1 MNEEI
6 IRFRDVT
13 VRYGRT
19 TALESVTTD
28 IHCGALTAVVGP
40 NGAGKSTLLR
50 TALGWHRLASGDVFL
65 GDEHIEHHHPR
76 LAYVP
81 QRVDVDWDFPL
92 TVRDVVEQ
100 GRFPALGRWR
110 AFGPDDARLVDG
122 ALREMELEPLQDR
135 QIGELSGGE
144 QQRMILARALAQG
157 GDIFLLDEPFKG
169 LDAAATRQLM
179 EALKRWH
186 ASHRTVVAAVHDLDI
201 VRDLFKHLIVLKT
214 SIVAAGPVAT
224 TLTEDNIARA
234 YGERAR
240 GMRVAAEAFRG

>member
-13 VRYGRT
+13 VRYGRV
-19 TALESVTTD
+19 TALEGITADV
-28 IHCGALTAVVGP
+28 HCGGITAIVGP

-50 TALGWHRLASGDVFL
+50 SALGWHRLASGTISL
-65 GDEHIEHHHPR
+65 GDDHISHHHPR

-81 QRVDVDWDFPL
+81 QRVSVDWDFPL

-100 GRFPALGRWR
+100 GRFPAIGRWR
-110 AFGPDDARLVDG
+110 AFGAEDHRLVDA
-122 ALREMELEPLQDR
+122 ALHEMEMAPLQDR

-144 QQRMILARALAQG
+144 QQRMVLARALAQG

-179 EALKRWH
+179 EALRRWH
-186 ASHRTVVAAVHDLDI
+186 EAHRTIVAVVHDLDI
-201 VRDLFKHLIVLKT
+201 VRELFEHLIVLKT
-214 SIVAAGPVAT
+214 RIVASGPTSA
-224 TLTEDNIARA
+224 TLTAENIERA

-240 GMRVAAEAFRG
+240 GMRLPAEVLHG